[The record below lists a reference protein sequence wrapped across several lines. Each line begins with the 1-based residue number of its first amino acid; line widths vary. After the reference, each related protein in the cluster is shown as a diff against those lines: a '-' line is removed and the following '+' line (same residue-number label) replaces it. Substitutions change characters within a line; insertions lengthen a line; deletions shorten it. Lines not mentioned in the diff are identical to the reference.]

1 MVIAYA
7 EQSSRSDGP
16 HTPRGQRTRSAILSA
31 ARQVFEE
38 QGYLDARV
46 IDITRRAA
54 VAYGSFYTYF
64 ASKDAVFAEIVDQMI
79 QEFHATVRA
88 ERSDGSSPK
97 DLIARTNRGYLKAY
111 RQNAAMMAI
120 LEQVA
125 TFNPELTA
133 IRREARATWV
143 ETASKAIAHWQRQ
156 GLVAPGIDPYYA
168 ASALGSMVDRSA
180 YVWLV
185 LGEPF
190 DEDRAVEQL
199 TTLYCNALG
208 LPCPE
213 GALVVAVAEHA

>member
-1 MVIAYA
+1 MAIAYA
-7 EQSSRSDGP
+7 EQSSRADGP
-16 HTPRGQRTRSAILSA
+16 QTPRGQRTRSAILTA

-46 IDITRRAA
+46 IDITRRAT

-79 QEFHATVRA
+79 HEFHATVRA
-88 ERSDGSSPK
+88 EPSAGSSPRH
-97 DLIARTNRGYLKAY
+97 LIARTNRGYLKAY
-111 RQNAAMMAI
+111 RQNAPMMAI

-125 TFNPELTA
+125 TFNPELTV

-143 ETASKAIAHWQRQ
+143 KTTSKAIARWQRQ

-208 LPCPE
+208 LPSTE
-213 GALVVAVAEHA
+213 GSLVEAMADRA